1 MSHFLLKFQRVFDKC
16 EEGNQ
21 NQRNQLRHMAKLKIA
36 KRVSTALI
44 NSLSAGVVPRLVLNI
59 LLVEKIA
66 ALLQDLE
73 NIAEGGAAFCCRGAT
88 ARVLCCNCS

>member
-1 MSHFLLKFQRVFDKC
+1 MPELLIDFINQRLDTIGDLIIEPGNESFLLKFQRVFDKC

-44 NSLSAGVVPRLVLNI
+44 NLVGVVPRVG
-59 LLVEKIA
+59 
-66 ALLQDLE
+66 LE
-73 NIAEGGAAFCCRGAT
+73 HCCRSRKGN
-88 ARVLCCNCS
+88 RSI

>member
-44 NSLSAGVVPRLVLNI
+44 NSLSAGVVPRVGL
-59 LLVEKIA
+59 EHIA
-66 ALLQDLE
+66 VGRRKSQHSYR
-73 NIAEGGAAFCCRGAT
+73 I
-88 ARVLCCNCS
+88 

>member
-1 MSHFLLKFQRVFDKC
+1 MPELLIDFINQRSLDTIGDLIIEPGNESFPPKIPEVFDKC

-44 NSLSAGVVPRLVLNI
+44 NSLSAGVVP
-59 LLVEKIA
+59 
-66 ALLQDLE
+66 
-73 NIAEGGAAFCCRGAT
+73 GW
-88 ARVLCCNCS
+88 S